1 MSARRNSYVYGAAAP
16 KIDIQRRIEEEKPVR
31 RLSDAAR
38 RNREKAARMN
48 PAYVLFLI
56 GAMVLTS
63 LVLIGYIRI
72 QADNVAMVE
81 NISSLESQLNQL
93 KLENDEEYSR
103 IMSSVDLDEVKRI
116 AIEELGMQYAQ
127 EGQVITVEDTK
138 NDYVRQYQEMP

>member
-1 MSARRNSYVYGAAAP
+1 MSANRNSYVYGAAAP
-16 KIDIQRRIEEEKPVR
+16 KIDIRRQIEDEQPSR
-31 RLSDAAR
+31 RLSNAAR

-56 GAMVLTS
+56 GAILLTS

-93 KLENDEEYSR
+93 RLENDEEYSR

-127 EGQVITVEDTK
+127 EGQVIQVEDTK
-138 NDYVRQYQEMP
+138 NDYVRQYKEMP

>member
-1 MSARRNSYVYGAAAP
+1 MSDRRNSYVYGAAAP
-16 KIDIQRRIEEEKPVR
+16 KIDIPRRIEEEQPSR
-31 RLSDAAR
+31 RLSNAAR

-48 PAYVLFLI
+48 PAYVLFLM
-56 GAMVLTS
+56 GAMLLTS

-81 NISSLESQLNQL
+81 NISTLESQLNQM

-127 EGQVITVEDTK
+127 EGQVVEVEDSK
-138 NDYVRQYQEMP
+138 SDYVRQYQEMP

>member
-1 MSARRNSYVYGAAAP
+1 MSANRNSYVYGAAAP
-16 KIDIQRRIEEEKPVR
+16 KIDIRRQIEDEQPSR
-31 RLSDAAR
+31 RLSNAAR

-56 GAMVLTS
+56 GAILLTS

-93 KLENDEEYSR
+93 RLENDEEYSR

-127 EGQVITVEDTK
+127 EGQVIQVEDTK